1 MTEQELRTSI
11 TPCIMA
17 GNTWFVFDEIK
28 SYADA
33 RVAQECKVLD
43 EVVTLLH
50 QTIAS
55 RNTEIAELKAE
66 SKYWNERWEAG
77 NKFQDAAFNSEIENY
92 HEVKRLNAEI
102 KRLRDGI
109 QKVAD
114 HLWVR
119 EPRNMSWLELRGQVS
134 ILHGLLSPAPV
145 TETTTDFQFRNRPQ
159 DTTLNYPSSKPQWLT
174 ANDNL
179 YRLDTFTQSQIINM
193 GGMDYDCNIRGIITE
208 DHGDA
213 GWIAYSKDIKG
224 TVGQGLTKKEA
235 CDEFCNS
242 LIAIVLF
249 LSREAAPVTED
260 EDYDPEFC
268 PQCNSME
275 WYNGDGECEYG
286 CHHCGHVWIH
296 GTPLNEDQE

>member
-1 MTEQELRTSI
+1 MTEQELLKKIGTLT
-11 TPCIMA
+11 TPEHLLECA
-17 GNTWFVFDEIK
+17 K

-33 RVAQECKVLD
+33 RESKV
-43 EVVTLLH
+43 
-50 QTIAS
+50 
-55 RNTEIAELKAE
+55 IAELKAE
-66 SKYWNERWEAG
+66 SKYWKDRWEAG
-77 NKFQDAAFNSEIENY
+77 NKSHDAEFSSIIAQNAEN
-92 HEVKRLNAEI
+92 KRLNAEI
-102 KRLRDGI
+102 KRLRDALI
-109 QKVAD
+109 WLKVNRTPDRAMIEVFID
-114 HLWVR
+114 KA
-119 EPRNMSWLELRGQVS
+119 
-134 ILHGLLSPAPV
+134 ISPAPV

>member
-55 RNTEIAELKAE
+55 RNTEIAELKA
-66 SKYWNERWEAG
+66 SLSQAQQMYTDLLVG
-77 NKFQDAAFNSEIENY
+77 TTDAIAA
-92 HEVKRLNAEI
+92 KDAEI

-109 QKVAD
+109 QKAID
-114 HLWVR
+114 DREKSVR
-119 EPRNMSWLELRGQVS
+119 IWSLNEFLPVLKE
-134 ILHGLLSPAPV
+134 LLSPAPV